1 MKKDIF
7 ISIIKILLEIMIQ
20 ENNNN
25 RIAKLRIER
34 LEKSR
39 SGRSLCYI
47 DQQIMGELALNTGD
61 IIEIRGKKKTTG
73 IAVAS
78 ATDRGKNIIRLD
90 GLQRLNAG
98 ATIGEFV
105 SVKHAEVYPA
115 IEIVLTPT
123 RPNIDLKRQAEA
135 IKGKL
140 IDKPVVIGDIVDV
153 LGSFVQKDSS
163 DNPMNEI
170 MKMLPW
176 GSKKRTTLGI
186 LRLIVENLRP
196 SDKVVKITRD
206 TLIKVN
212 KRVAVLNVSG
222 GVVTYDD
229 VGGLTDEIQ
238 RIREM
243 VELPLKH
250 PELFHRLNIEPP
262 KGVLFYGPSGTGK
275 TLMAKAVSQESNA
288 YFITINGPEIMS
300 KFYGASEGRLRER
313 FREAEDNAPSIIF
326 IDEIDSIAPK
336 RGDTSGEVERRVVSQ
351 LLSLMD
357 GLQGRGEVICVGATN
372 RINSIDEALRRP
384 GRFDR
389 EIEFGVPNVNGR
401 KEVFQIHTRGMP
413 LLEDVK
419 LDNYAEI
426 THGFVGADIMAVCR
440 EAAMFSLRRILPKIN
455 LDEPIPG
462 EVIQELKIK
471 DDDFVKAINMI
482 EPSAMREVMIEIPN
496 VFWEDIGGLEDI
508 KQELREAVEWP
519 LKYPKLFERAGI
531 RPLNGILLFGPPG
544 CGKTLLAKAVATES
558 KSNFIAIKG
567 PEIYSKWV
575 GESERA
581 VREIFRKARQAAP
594 SIIYFDEIDAITSG
608 RGNFEGTHTFASIV
622 NQILVEMDGV
632 ENRKGIVVVA
642 STNRPDIV
650 DPAFLRP
657 GRFDRLVYVE
667 SPDYDARLK
676 ILEVHTKKMPLV
688 KEISL
693 ERIAH
698 ITEGYSG
705 ADLENVC
712 REAGMQAIR
721 EELDKLKEIKQKYFD
736 FALSKIKSTL
746 PKEVIERY
754 ENMAKKITESRNIT
768 ESKSDLYR

>member
-1 MKKDIF
+1 MTEERNIKE
-7 ISIIKILLEIMIQ
+7 II
-20 ENNNN
+20 
-25 RIAKLRIER
+25 KLRIER
-34 LEKSR
+34 LAKGR

-47 DQQIMGELALNTGD
+47 DQDVMFELGLNTGD

-73 IAVAS
+73 IAVS
-78 ATDRGKNIIRLD
+78 STDDKGKRIIRLD

-105 SVKHAEVYPA
+105 SVKLTEVYPA

-123 RPNIDLKRQAEA
+123 RPNIDLKRQADA
-135 IKGKL
+135 IKSKL
-140 IDKPVVIGDIVDV
+140 IDKPLVIGDIVDV
-153 LGSFVQKDSS
+153 YGTFVQREDN
-163 DNPMNEI
+163 DNPMSDI
-170 MKMLPW
+170 MKMFQL
-176 GSKKRTTLGI
+176 GSKKRATLGT
-186 LRLIVENLRP
+186 LRLIVENLKP
-196 SDKVVKITRD
+196 SDRIVKITRD
-206 TLIKVN
+206 TIIRVN

-250 PELFHRLNIEPP
+250 PELFHRLNIDPP

-288 YFITINGPEIMS
+288 NFITINGPEIMS
-300 KFYGASEGRLRER
+300 KFYGASEGRLREI
-313 FREAEDNAPSIIF
+313 FREAEENAPSIIF

-336 RGDTSGEVERRVVSQ
+336 RMDTSGEVERRVVSQ

-357 GLQGRGEVICVGATN
+357 GLRGRGEIICIGATN
-372 RINSIDEALRRP
+372 RINSLDEALRRP

-389 EIEFGVPNVNGR
+389 EIEFGVPNVKGR
-401 KEVFQIHTRGMP
+401 KEIFQIHTRGMP
-413 LLEDVK
+413 LEEDVD
-419 LDNYAEI
+419 LDEYSEI
-426 THGFVGADIMAVCR
+426 THGFVGADIMALCR

-462 EVIQELKIK
+462 EIIQELKIE
-471 DDDFVKAINMI
+471 DGDFIKASNMV
-482 EPSAMREVMIEIPN
+482 EPSAMREVMVEIPDAS
-496 VFWEDIGGLEDI
+496 WEDIGGLDDI
-508 KQELREAVEWP
+508 KQELQEAVDWP
-519 LKYPKLFERAGI
+519 LKYPKLFEKAGI

-544 CGKTLLAKAVATES
+544 CGKTLLAKAIANES

-567 PEIYSKWV
+567 PEIFSKWV

-594 SIIYFDEIDAITSG
+594 SIIYFDEIDAISAG
-608 RGNFEGTHTFASIV
+608 RGSHESTHTFASIV
-622 NQILVEMDGV
+622 NQILVEMDGI
-632 ENRKGIVVVA
+632 ENRKGVVTIA

-657 GRFDRLVYVE
+657 GRFDRLIYVKE
-667 SPDYDARLK
+667 PDFKARLK
-676 ILEVHTKKMPLV
+676 ILDVHSKAMPLAEDV
-688 KEISL
+688 SLKEI
-693 ERIAH
+693 AQN
-698 ITEGYSG
+698 TVGYSG

-721 EELDKLKEIKQKYFD
+721 EKMDTLEKIEKKHFEFS
-736 FALSKIKSTL
+736 LSKIKSTL
-746 PKEVIERY
+746 PKELTERY
-754 ENMAKKITESRNIT
+754 ESIAKQITESRNLS
-768 ESKSDLYR
+768 ESKADFYK

>member
-1 MKKDIF
+1 MTQERN
-7 ISIIKILLEIMIQ
+7 IKETT
-20 ENNNN
+20 
-25 RIAKLRIER
+25 KLRIER

-47 DQQIMGELALNTGD
+47 DQDAMFDIGLSTGD

-73 IAVAS
+73 IAVSSS
-78 ATDRGKNIIRLD
+78 ADKGMGIIRLD

-105 SVKHAEVYPA
+105 SIKIAEVYPA
-115 IEIVLTPT
+115 TEIELTPT
-123 RPNIDLKRQAEA
+123 RPNIDLKRQADA
-135 IKGKL
+135 IKSKL
-140 IDKPVVIGDIVDV
+140 IDKPLVIGDIVDV
-153 LGSFVQKDSS
+153 YGSFVQKEDT
-163 DNPMNEI
+163 DNPMSDL
-170 MKMLPW
+170 MKMFQL
-176 GSKKRTTLGI
+176 GAKKRATLGT
-186 LRLIVENLRP
+186 LRLIVENLKP
-196 SDKVVKITRD
+196 SDRIVKITRD
-206 TLIKVN
+206 TIIRVN

-250 PELFHRLNIEPP
+250 PELFHRLNIDPP

-288 YFITINGPEIMS
+288 NFITINGPEIMS
-300 KFYGASEGRLRER
+300 KFYGASEGRLREI
-313 FREAEDNAPSIIF
+313 FREAEENAPSIIF

-336 RGDTSGEVERRVVSQ
+336 RMDTSGEVERRVVSQ

-357 GLQGRGEVICVGATN
+357 GLRGRGEIICIGATN
-372 RINSIDEALRRP
+372 RINSLDEALRRP

-389 EIEFGVPNVNGR
+389 EIEFGVPNVKGR
-401 KEVFQIHTRGMP
+401 KEIFQIHTRGMP
-413 LLEDVK
+413 LEENVD
-419 LDNYAEI
+419 LDEYSEI
-426 THGFVGADIMAVCR
+426 THGFVGADIMAICR

-462 EVIQELKIK
+462 EIIQELKIE
-471 DDDFVKAINMI
+471 DGDFIKASNMV
-482 EPSAMREVMIEIPN
+482 EPSAMREVMVEIPDCS
-496 VFWEDIGGLEDI
+496 WKDIGGLDDI
-508 KQELREAVEWP
+508 KQELKEAVEWP
-519 LKYPKLFERAGI
+519 LKYPKLFEKAGI

-544 CGKTLLAKAVATES
+544 CGKTLLAKAIANES

-567 PEIYSKWV
+567 PEIFSKWV

-594 SIIYFDEIDAITSG
+594 SIIYFDEIDAISAG
-608 RGNFEGTHTFASIV
+608 RGSYESTHTFASIV
-622 NQILVEMDGV
+622 NQILVEMDGI
-632 ENRKGIVVVA
+632 ENRKGIVTIA

-657 GRFDRLVYVE
+657 GRFDRLIFVKE
-667 SPDYDARLK
+667 PDFEARLK
-676 ILEVHTKKMPLV
+676 ILKVHTMNMPLDENV
-688 KEISL
+688 SLKEI
-693 ERIAH
+693 AQN
-698 ITEGYSG
+698 TVGYSG

-712 REAGMQAIR
+712 REAGMEAIR
-721 EELDKLKEIKQKYFD
+721 EKMATLEKIENKHFE

-746 PKEVIERY
+746 PKEITERY
-754 ENMAKKITESRNIT
+754 ENLAKQITESRNIT
-768 ESKSDLYR
+768 ESKADFYK

>member
-1 MKKDIF
+1 MSQERQVKKAI
-7 ISIIKILLEIMIQ
+7 
-20 ENNNN
+20 
-25 RIAKLRIER
+25 KLRIER

-47 DQQIMGELALNTGD
+47 DQDLMFELGLSTGD

-73 IAVAS
+73 IAVSS
-78 ATDRGKNIIRLD
+78 AADRGKAIIRLD

-98 ATIGEFV
+98 ATIGEYV
-105 SVKHAEVYPA
+105 SVKIAEVYPA

-123 RPNIDLKRQAEA
+123 RPNIDLKRQADA
-135 IKGKL
+135 IKSKL

-153 LGSFVQKDSS
+153 LGTFVQRD
-163 DNPMNEI
+163 DGENPMSEI
-170 MKMLPW
+170 MKMFQMS
-176 GSKKRTTLGI
+176 GKRRTTLGT
-186 LRLIVENLRP
+186 LRLIVENLKP
-196 SDKVVKITRD
+196 SDRVVKITRE
-206 TLIKVN
+206 TIIKVN

-250 PELFHRLNIEPP
+250 PELFHRLNIDPP
-262 KGVLFYGPSGTGK
+262 KGVLFHGPSGTGK

-288 YFITINGPEIMS
+288 NFITINGPEIMS
-300 KFYGASEGRLRER
+300 KFYGASEGRLREI
-313 FREAEDNAPSIIF
+313 FREAEENAPSIIF

-336 RGDTSGEVERRVVSQ
+336 RVDTSGEVERRVVSQ

-357 GLQGRGEVICVGATN
+357 GLRGRGEIICVGATN
-372 RINSIDEALRRP
+372 RINAIDEALRRP

-389 EIEFGVPNVNGR
+389 EIEFGVPNVKGR
-401 KEVFQIHTRGMP
+401 KEIFQIHTRGMP
-413 LLEDVK
+413 IEKDVN
-419 LDNYAEI
+419 LDDYSEI

-440 EAAMFSLRRILPKIN
+440 EAAMFSLRRVLPKIN
-455 LDEPIPG
+455 LDEPIPS
-462 EVIQELKIK
+462 EIIQELKIE
-471 DDDFVKAINMI
+471 DDDFVKATNMI
-482 EPSAMREVMIEIPN
+482 EPSAMREVMVEIPN
-496 VFWEDIGGLEDI
+496 VSWGDIGGLEDI
-508 KQELREAVEWP
+508 KQELQEAVEWP
-519 LKYPKLFERAGI
+519 LKYPKLFEKAGI

-544 CGKTLLAKAVATES
+544 CGKTLLAKAIANES

-581 VREIFRKARQAAP
+581 VRDIFRKARQAAP
-594 SIIYFDEIDAITSG
+594 SIIYFDEIDAISAG
-608 RGNFEGTHTFASIV
+608 RGISEGTHTFASIV
-622 NQILVEMDGV
+622 NQILVEMDGI
-632 ENRKGIVVVA
+632 ENRKGIVTIA

-657 GRFDRLVYVE
+657 GRFDRLIFVKE
-667 SPDYDARLK
+667 PDYEARLK
-676 ILEVHTKKMPLV
+676 ILKVHTKRMPLAEDV
-688 KEISL
+688 SL
-693 ERIAH
+693 KRIAQN
-698 ITEGYSG
+698 TVGYSG

-721 EELDKLKEIKQKYFD
+721 EKMAELEKIENKYFE

-746 PKEVIERY
+746 PKEIVDRY
-754 ENMAKKITESRNIT
+754 EHLAKQITESRNIK
-768 ESKSDLYR
+768 ESKADLYR

>member
-1 MKKDIF
+1 MTEEGKTT
-7 ISIIKILLEIMIQ
+7 
-20 ENNNN
+20 
-25 RIAKLRIER
+25 KLRIER

-47 DQQIMGELALNTGD
+47 DQDVMFELGLSTGD

-73 IAVAS
+73 IAVSNAN
-78 ATDRGKNIIRLD
+78 DRGKNIIRLD

-105 SVKHAEVYPA
+105 SLKLAKVYPA
-115 IEIVLTPT
+115 TEIVLTPT
-123 RPNIDLKRQAEA
+123 KPNIDLKRQADA
-135 IKGKL
+135 IKSKL
-140 IDKPVVIGDIVDV
+140 IDKPVVIGDVVDV
-153 LGSFVQKDSS
+153 LGSFVQRDDG
-163 DNPMNEI
+163 DNPMSEI
-170 MKMLPW
+170 MKMFQLS
-176 GSKKRTTLGI
+176 GRKRPTLGT
-186 LRLIVENLRP
+186 LRLIVENLKP
-196 SDKVVKITRD
+196 SDKVVKITRN
-206 TLIKVN
+206 TVIKVN

-250 PELFHRLNIEPP
+250 PELFHRLNIDPP

-275 TLMAKAVSQESNA
+275 TLMAKAVSQESSAN
-288 YFITINGPEIMS
+288 FIIINGPEIMS
-300 KFYGASEGRLRER
+300 KFYGASEGRLREI
-313 FREAEDNAPSIIF
+313 FREAEENAPSIIF

-336 RGDTSGEVERRVVSQ
+336 RVDTSGEVERRVVSQ

-357 GLQGRGEVICVGATN
+357 GLRGRGEIICVGATN
-372 RINSIDEALRRP
+372 RINAIDEALRRP

-389 EIEFGVPNVNGR
+389 EIEFGVPNVLGR
-401 KEVFQIHTRGMP
+401 KEIFQIHTRGMP
-413 LLEDVK
+413 LEEDID
-419 LDNYAEI
+419 LDSYSEI

-440 EAAMFSLRRILPKIN
+440 EAAMFSLRRILPRIN
-455 LDEPIPG
+455 LDEPIPS
-462 EVIQELKIK
+462 EIIQEINIK
-471 DDDFVKAINMI
+471 DADFVKAINMV
-482 EPSAMREVMIEIPN
+482 EPSAMREVMVEIPHTA
-496 VFWEDIGGLEDI
+496 WEDIGGLEDI

-519 LKYPKLFERAGI
+519 LKYPKLYEKAGI

-544 CGKTLLAKAVATES
+544 CGKTLLAKAIATES

-567 PEIYSKWV
+567 PEIFSKWV

-594 SIIYFDEIDAITSG
+594 SIVYFDEIDAISAG
-608 RGNFEGTHTFASIV
+608 RGTSESTHTFASIV
-622 NQILVEMDGV
+622 NQILVEMDGI
-632 ENRKGIVVVA
+632 ENRKGIVTIA

-657 GRFDRLVYVE
+657 GRFDRLIYVKD
-667 SPDYDARLK
+667 PDYESRLK
-676 ILEVHTKKMPLV
+676 ILEVHTMNMPLAEDV
-688 KEISL
+688 SL
-693 ERIAH
+693 KNIAQN
-698 ITEGYSG
+698 TVGYSG

-721 EELDKLKEIKQKYFD
+721 EKMENLEKIEKKHFD
-736 FALSKIKSTL
+736 FSLSKIKSTI
-746 PKEVIERY
+746 PTEIVDRY
-754 ENMAKKITESRNIT
+754 ENIAKQITESRNIKD
-768 ESKSDLYR
+768 SQADFYK

>member
-1 MKKDIF
+1 
-7 ISIIKILLEIMIQ
+7 
-20 ENNNN
+20 
-25 RIAKLRIER
+25 
-34 LEKSR
+34 
-39 SGRSLCYI
+39 
-47 DQQIMGELALNTGD
+47 
-61 IIEIRGKKKTTG
+61 
-73 IAVAS
+73 
-78 ATDRGKNIIRLD
+78 
-90 GLQRLNAG
+90 
-98 ATIGEFV
+98 
-105 SVKHAEVYPA
+105 
-115 IEIVLTPT
+115 
-123 RPNIDLKRQAEA
+123 PNIDLKRQAEA

-153 LGSFVQKDSS
+153 LGTFIQKDDG
-163 DNPMNEI
+163 DNPMSDI
-170 MKMLPW
+170 MKMFQF
-176 GSKKRTTLGI
+176 GGRKRPTLGT
-186 LRLIVENLRP
+186 LRLIVENLKP

-250 PELFHRLNIEPP
+250 PELFHRLNIDPP
-262 KGVLFYGPSGTGK
+262 KGVLFHGPSGTGK

-288 YFITINGPEIMS
+288 NFITINGPEIMS
-300 KFYGASEGRLRER
+300 KFYGASEGRLREI
-313 FREAEDNAPSIIF
+313 FREAEENAPSIIF

-336 RGDTSGEVERRVVSQ
+336 RVDTSGEVERRVVSQ

-357 GLQGRGEVICVGATN
+357 GLRGRGEIICVGATN
-372 RINSIDEALRRP
+372 RVNAIDEALRRP

-389 EIEFGVPNVNGR
+389 EIEFGVPNVKGR
-401 KEVFQIHTRGMP
+401 KEIFQIHTRGMP
-413 LLEDVK
+413 LEDNIN

-426 THGFVGADIMAVCR
+426 THGFVGADIMAISR

-455 LDEPIPG
+455 LDEPIPS
-462 EVIQELKIK
+462 EIIQELKIK
-471 DDDFVKAINMI
+471 DEDFIKATNMI
-482 EPSAMREVMIEIPN
+482 EPSAMREVMVEIPDISWN
-496 VFWEDIGGLEDI
+496 DIGGLEDI
-508 KQELREAVEWP
+508 KQELKEAVEWP
-519 LKYPKLFERAGI
+519 LKYPKLFEKAGI

-544 CGKTLLAKAVATES
+544 CGKTLLAKAIANES
-558 KSNFIAIKG
+558 QSNFIAIKG

-594 SIIYFDEIDAITSG
+594 SIIYFDEIDAISSG
-608 RGNFEGTHTFASIV
+608 RGDYEGTHTFASIV
-622 NQILVEMDGV
+622 NQILVEMDGI
-632 ENRKGIVVVA
+632 ENRKGIVTIA

-657 GRFDRLVYVE
+657 GRFDRLIFVE
-667 SPDYDARLK
+667 APDLDARLK
-676 ILEVHTKKMPLV
+676 ILEVHTKDMPLADD
-688 KEISL
+688 ISL
-693 ERIAH
+693 KHIAQ
-698 ITEGYSG
+698 ITDGYSG

-721 EELDKLKEIKQKYFD
+721 EEMEKLEKIENKHFE

-746 PKEVIERY
+746 PKDIIVRY
-754 ENMAKKITESRNIT
+754 ESMAKQITESRNIK
-768 ESKSDLYR
+768 ESQTDLYR

>member
-1 MKKDIF
+1 MSRKNNMKKT
-7 ISIIKILLEIMIQ
+7 
-20 ENNNN
+20 
-25 RIAKLRIER
+25 AKLRIER

-47 DQQIMGELALNTGD
+47 DQDIMLDLDLNPGD

-73 IAVAS
+73 IAVS
-78 ATDRGKNIIRLD
+78 SVQDRGKGIIRLD

-98 ATIGEFV
+98 ATIGEYITV
-105 SVKHAEVYPA
+105 RLAEVYPA

-140 IDKPVVIGDIVDV
+140 IDKPVVIGDIVDI
-153 LGSFVQKDSS
+153 LGTFVQRDDA
-163 DNPMNEI
+163 DNPMSDI
-170 MKMLPW
+170 MKMFQF
-176 GSKKRTTLGI
+176 GGKKRPTLGT
-186 LRLIVENLRP
+186 LRLIVENLKP

-206 TLIKVN
+206 TIIRVN

-250 PELFHRLNIEPP
+250 PELFHRLNIDPP

-288 YFITINGPEIMS
+288 NFITINGPEIMS
-300 KFYGASEGRLRER
+300 KFYGASEGRLRDI
-313 FREAEDNAPSIIF
+313 FREAEENAPSIIF

-336 RGDTSGEVERRVVSQ
+336 RVDTSGEVERRVVSQ

-357 GLQGRGEVICVGATN
+357 GLRGRGEIICVGATN
-372 RINSIDEALRRP
+372 RINAIDEALRRP

-389 EIEFGVPNVNGR
+389 EIEFGVPNVKGR
-401 KEVFQIHTRGMP
+401 KEIFQIHTRGMP
-413 LLEDVK
+413 MEDDVN

-426 THGFVGADIMAVCR
+426 THGFVGADIMAISR
-440 EAAMFSLRRILPKIN
+440 EAAMFSLRRVLPKIN
-455 LDEPIPG
+455 LDEPIPS
-462 EVIQELKIK
+462 EIIQELKIK
-471 DDDFVKAINMI
+471 DEDFIKATNLI
-482 EPSAMREVMIEIPN
+482 EPSAMREVMVEIPDIG
-496 VFWEDIGGLEDI
+496 WEDVGGLEDL

-519 LKYPKLFERAGI
+519 LKYPKLFEKAGI

-544 CGKTLLAKAVATES
+544 CGKTLLAKAIANES
-558 KSNFIAIKG
+558 QSNFIAIKG

-581 VREIFRKARQAAP
+581 IREIFRKARQAAP
-594 SIIYFDEIDAITSG
+594 SIIYFDEIDAISSG
-608 RGNFEGTHTFASIV
+608 RGDYEGTHTFASIV
-622 NQILVEMDGV
+622 NQILVEMDGI
-632 ENRKGIVVVA
+632 ENRKGIVIIA

-657 GRFDRLVYVE
+657 GRFDRLIFVE
-667 SPDYDARLK
+667 APDIDSRLN
-676 ILEVHTKKMPLV
+676 ILNVHTKNMPLGEDV
-688 KEISL
+688 SL
-693 ERIAH
+693 KRIAQL
-698 ITEGYSG
+698 TEGYSG

-721 EELDKLKEIKQKYFD
+721 EEMDKLEKIENKHFE

-746 PKEVIERY
+746 PKNILERY
-754 ENMAKKITESRNIT
+754 ENMAKQITESRNIT
-768 ESKSDLYR
+768 ESQTDLYR

>member
-1 MKKDIF
+1 MT
-7 ISIIKILLEIMIQ
+7 Q
-20 ENNNN
+20 EKTSV
-25 RIAKLRIER
+25 KLRIER

-47 DQQIMGELALNTGD
+47 DQDIMIALNLNTGD

-73 IAVAS
+73 IAVS
-78 ATDRGKNIIRLD
+78 SVNDRGKGIIRLD

-105 SVKHAEVYPA
+105 SVQLAEVYLA
-115 IEIVLTPT
+115 AEIILTPT
-123 RPNIDLKRQAEA
+123 RPNIDLKRQADA

-140 IDKPVVIGDIVDV
+140 IDKPVVIGDIVEV
-153 LGSFVQKDSS
+153 LGTFVSRDDR
-163 DNPMNEI
+163 DNPMSDI
-170 MKMLPW
+170 MKMFSF
-176 GSKKRTTLGI
+176 GGKKRPTLGT
-186 LRLIVENLRP
+186 LKLIVENLKPADR
-196 SDKVVKITRD
+196 VVKITRD
-206 TLIKVN
+206 TRIKVN

-250 PELFHRLNIEPP
+250 PELFHRLNIDPP

-288 YFITINGPEIMS
+288 TFITINGPEIMS
-300 KFYGASEGRLRER
+300 KFYGASEGRLREI
-313 FREAEDNAPSIIF
+313 FREAEENAPSIIF

-357 GLQGRGEVICVGATN
+357 GLSGRGEIICVGATN
-372 RINSIDEALRRP
+372 RINSLDEALRRP

-389 EIEFGVPNVNGR
+389 EIEFGVPNVKSR
-401 KEVFQIHTRGMP
+401 KEIFQIHSRGMP
-413 LLEDVK
+413 LEDDVK

-426 THGFVGADIMAVCR
+426 THGFVGADIMAICR
-440 EAAMFSLRRILPKIN
+440 EAAMFSLRRVLPKIN
-455 LDEPIPG
+455 LDEPIPS
-462 EVIQELKIK
+462 EIIQELSIT
-471 DDDFVKAINMI
+471 DGDFVKAMNLID
-482 EPSAMREVMIEIPN
+482 PSAMREVMIEISD
-496 VFWEDIGGLEDI
+496 VRWDDIGGLEEL
-508 KQELREAVEWP
+508 KQELKEAVEWP
-519 LKYPKLFERAGI
+519 LKYPKLFKKAGI

-544 CGKTLLAKAVATES
+544 CGKTLLAKAIANETQ
-558 KSNFIAIKG
+558 SNFIAIKG

-575 GESERA
+575 GESEKA

-608 RGNFEGTHTFASIV
+608 RGMADSTHTFSSIV
-622 NQILVEMDGV
+622 NQILVEMDGI
-632 ENRKGIVVVA
+632 ENRKGVIIIA

-657 GRFDRLVYVE
+657 GRFDRLIFVE
-667 SPDYDARLK
+667 APDLDARLK
-676 ILEVHTKKMPLV
+676 ILEVHTESMPLADEV
-688 KEISL
+688 SL
-693 ERIAH
+693 KRIAQLS
-698 ITEGYSG
+698 EGYSG

-712 REAGMQAIR
+712 REAGMEAIR
-721 EELDKLKEIKQKYFD
+721 EKMENLEKIEKKHFE

-746 PKEVIERY
+746 PKSVIEKY
-754 ENMAKKITESRNIT
+754 ENMAKQITESRNIKD
-768 ESKSDLYR
+768 SKDDLYR

>member
-1 MKKDIF
+1 MTEEKNIKE
-7 ISIIKILLEIMIQ
+7 II
-20 ENNNN
+20 
-25 RIAKLRIER
+25 KLRIER
-34 LEKSR
+34 LAKGR

-47 DQQIMGELALNTGD
+47 DQDVMFELGLNTGD

-73 IAVAS
+73 IAVS
-78 ATDRGKNIIRLD
+78 STDDKGKRIIRLD

-105 SVKHAEVYPA
+105 SVKLTEVYPA

-123 RPNIDLKRQAEA
+123 RPNIDLKRQADA
-135 IKGKL
+135 IKSKL
-140 IDKPVVIGDIVDV
+140 IDKPLVIGDIVDV
-153 LGSFVQKDSS
+153 YGTFVQREDN
-163 DNPMNEI
+163 DNPMSDI
-170 MKMLPW
+170 MKMFQL
-176 GSKKRTTLGI
+176 GSKKRATLGT
-186 LRLIVENLRP
+186 LRLIVENLKP
-196 SDKVVKITRD
+196 SDRIVKVTRD
-206 TLIKVN
+206 TIIRVN

-250 PELFHRLNIEPP
+250 PELFHRLNIDPP

-288 YFITINGPEIMS
+288 NFITINGPEIMS
-300 KFYGASEGRLRER
+300 KFYGASEGRLREI
-313 FREAEDNAPSIIF
+313 FRDAEENAPSIIF

-336 RGDTSGEVERRVVSQ
+336 RMDTSGEVERRVVSQ

-357 GLQGRGEVICVGATN
+357 GLRGRGEIICIGATN
-372 RINSIDEALRRP
+372 RINSLDEALRRP

-389 EIEFGVPNVNGR
+389 EIEFGVPNVKGR
-401 KEVFQIHTRGMP
+401 KEIFQIHTRGMP
-413 LLEDVK
+413 LEEDVD
-419 LDNYAEI
+419 LDEYSEI
-426 THGFVGADIMAVCR
+426 THGFVGADIMAICR

-462 EVIQELKIK
+462 EIIQELKIE
-471 DDDFVKAINMI
+471 DGDFIKASNMV
-482 EPSAMREVMIEIPN
+482 EPSAMREVMVEIPDAS
-496 VFWEDIGGLEDI
+496 WEDIGGLDEI
-508 KQELREAVEWP
+508 KQELQEAVDWP
-519 LKYPKLFERAGI
+519 LKYPKLFEKAGI

-544 CGKTLLAKAVATES
+544 CGKTLLAKAIANES

-567 PEIYSKWV
+567 PEIFSKWV

-594 SIIYFDEIDAITSG
+594 SIIYFDEIDAISAG
-608 RGNFEGTHTFASIV
+608 RGSHESTHTFASIV
-622 NQILVEMDGV
+622 NQILVEMDGI
-632 ENRKGIVVVA
+632 ENRKGVVTIA

-657 GRFDRLVYVE
+657 GRFDRLIYVKE
-667 SPDYDARLK
+667 PDFEARLK
-676 ILEVHTKKMPLV
+676 ILDVHSKAMPLAEDV
-688 KEISL
+688 SLKEI
-693 ERIAH
+693 AQN
-698 ITEGYSG
+698 TVGYSG

-721 EELDKLKEIKQKYFD
+721 EKMDTLEKIEKKHFD

-746 PKEVIERY
+746 PKELTERY
-754 ENMAKKITESRNIT
+754 ESIAKQITESRNLS
-768 ESKSDLYR
+768 ESKADFYK